1 MAKSKAT
8 IQAVAELAGVSTAT
22 VSRYLTMP

>member
-8 IQAVAELAGVSTAT
+8 IQAVAELDGVSTAT